1 MNGFVTYFKKIQWQ
15 VEAAKSLDAL
25 IVWRQRANIGG
36 NGLSYKTEQGRL
48 VLIVTPNTK

>member
-1 MNGFVTYFKKIQWQ
+1 M
-15 VEAAKSLDAL
+15 EAAKSLDAL

-48 VLIVTPNTK
+48 VAHRYTEYEVNKKQ